1 MTFIGR
7 ARIEGINRGR
17 WDMSF
22 ALMSTN
28 RIQNPSALRKLRKT
42 LPDLP
47 LFDAHTPEHLIA
59 GIFAGLIIGI
69 DEGDCGCCVGGFGV
83 MSLKK

>member
-1 MTFIGR
+1 
-7 ARIEGINRGR
+7 
-17 WDMSF
+17 MSF

-28 RIQNPSALRKLRKT
+28 RIQNPSALRSKEKT

-47 LFDAHTPEHLIA
+47 LSKSCTPDRLTA

-69 DEGDCGCCVGGFGV
+69 DEGDCGCYVGGFGI
-83 MSLKK
+83 MSPKK